1 MCGEVRA
8 IARPAF
14 PWVGNK
20 EKLIPYIQQ
29 LMPRNATQFVDAFG
43 GSGAVILGLKPQK
56 GRLDIYNDRNDD
68 LVNALLCIKMRLIAL
83 SKELK
88 FLPVHGRTAFQF
100 YRQILDHQL
109 EFQEYLEEEMELL
122 QDPDCFTEEEMREL
136 MPILEGR
143 AELFDVQR
151 AAAFLMAQYGSYS
164 GTGNSFGI
172 KAVDVKPIL
181 RRLPEVSNRLQ
192 TIVLENRDAMELLT
206 ERDRPSGVI
215 YADPPYYDAENC
227 YDVAFSKKDHL
238 RLWKCL
244 QACSGY
250 VILSYNDCPWIREL
264 YQEDF
269 FLIGLKRNNPL
280 AQKKGATYGELFLTN
295 YDPRPYLNSQMNL
308 FEPNPSAKG
317 ELLLLHS
324 PSHILKST

>member
-1 MCGEVRA
+1 MRA
-8 IARPAF
+8 IARPTF

-29 LMPRNATQFVDAFG
+29 LLPRKATQFIDAFG

-172 KAVDVKPIL
+172 KTVDVKPIL

-192 TIVLENRDAMELLT
+192 TIVLENRDAVELLR
-206 ERDRPSGVI
+206 ERDRPDGII
-215 YADPPYYDAENC
+215 YADPPYYDAEKC
-227 YDVAFSKKDHL
+227 YDVAFFKEDHL
-238 RLWKCL
+238 RLRDCL
-244 QACSGY
+244 RTRTGY
-250 VILSYNDCPWIREL
+250 VILSYNDCPWIWEL

-269 FLIGLKRNNPL
+269 FFIGLKRNNPL

-324 PSHILKST
+324 PNHILKST